1 MDKELS
7 NLLSKL
13 NNCIS
18 QDDFI
23 DIAYEV
29 IEEIEERDDADEAI
43 TPILELMERNPN
55 VDFGMPGPLVHF
67 VEKYYKKGYEEKLVD
82 SLRRLPTKHTLWMLN
97 RIINGLEGNNKE
109 FFISILDE
117 VFHYSNVDVEVADLA
132 KHYKSLH
139 V

>member
-97 RIINGLEGNNKE
+97 RIINGSEGNNKE

-117 VFHYSNVDVEVADLA
+117 VYYPNIDVGVADLA
-132 KHYKSLH
+132 KQYKSLH